1 MQSQELAPGR
11 RLRVARE
18 IDLRPP
24 SASAA
29 MLAALVLA
37 LTAASLLAWFAKS
50 VLVRAPPRSS
60 ESTFSA
66 SSSGLS
72 LDEQRKYQDQIL
84 RKRTQQP
91 APEQSTEPKSVMQ
104 PAQTDLAPP
113 KDDPFTLEQLK
124 EFDGTDPTKPIYVA
138 IKGAYPLPFR
148 FTAPE
153 FNANPFSR
161 HCL

>member
-1 MQSQELAPGR
+1 
-11 RLRVARE
+11 
-18 IDLRPP
+18 
-24 SASAA
+24 

-37 LTAASLLAWFAKS
+37 LTVASLLAWFAKS
-50 VLVRAPPRSS
+50 VLVRAPPRTS

-124 EFDGTDPTKPIYVA
+124 EFDGTDSTKPIYVA
-138 IKGAYPLPFR
+138 IKGARPLLYHLTGIHMNVNVFP
-148 FTAPE
+148 
-153 FNANPFSR
+153 R
-161 HCL
+161 HRL